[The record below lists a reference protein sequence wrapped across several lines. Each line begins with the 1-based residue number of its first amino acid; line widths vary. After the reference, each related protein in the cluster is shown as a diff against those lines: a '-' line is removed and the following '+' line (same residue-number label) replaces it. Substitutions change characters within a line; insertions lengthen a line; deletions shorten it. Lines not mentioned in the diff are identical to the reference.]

1 LPVLSTSLPAKITVN
16 NVPGG
21 VCDYLYG
28 RDVDRTGKFCAGGS
42 VDACQKD
49 SGGPLMCS
57 HKNQYT
63 LVGIISSGKGCGS
76 YPGLYTDVARYVD
89 WIIRMT
95 NLLEN
100 EIE

>member
-1 LPVLSTSLPAKITVN
+1 MSDHCN
-16 NVPGG
+16 D
-21 VCDYLYG
+21 VC
-28 RDVDRTGKFCAGGS
+28 S
-42 VDACQKD
+42 
-49 SGGPLMCS
+49 
-57 HKNQYT
+57 
-63 LVGIISSGKGCGS
+63 CGS

>member
-1 LPVLSTSLPAKITVN
+1 MLPQDQVH
-16 NVPGG
+16 PGG
-21 VCDYLYG
+21 HHQQRQGVS
-28 RDVDRTGKFCAGGS
+28 RDDDDVVSDLCNDIFR
-42 VDACQKD
+42 
-49 SGGPLMCS
+49 
-57 HKNQYT
+57 
-63 LVGIISSGKGCGS
+63 CGS